1 MRRPFSFVGRHRADR
16 PDPTTGP
23 ERMNPVH
30 INNIDHAN
38 LRVSPRAGSAFGDA
52 ANQALIFPAEFEEA
66 QREFAIIFRR
76 RDEGLQ
82 AYALLGLDR
91 DENLFLAGDYWTSR
105 YVPASHQRGPFS
117 IGMVRASGDDVGEP
131 MLHVDLDDA
140 RVGDSAG
147 LPLFLEHGGNTQYLD
162 HVTGVL
168 RLLYQ
173 GIETAPAAYA
183 ALDEAGL
190 LTPVTLTVDV
200 SEERRYTIPDVLV
213 VDVEQ
218 LAALTGE
225 PLERLHRSGVLR
237 LAILAAASLG
247 NIQQL
252 IARKQQL
259 LSQIG

>member
-1 MRRPFSFVGRHRADR
+1 M
-16 PDPTTGP
+16 T
-23 ERMNPVH
+23 PVQ
-30 INNIDHAN
+30 INNIDHAD
-38 LRVSPRAGSAFGDA
+38 LRVSPRAGAAFGDA
-52 ANQALIFPAEFEEA
+52 ANQALVFPAEFEES

-82 AYALLGLDR
+82 AYALLGLDS
-91 DENLFLAGDYWTSR
+91 DENLYLVGDYWTSR

-117 IGMVRASGDDVGEP
+117 IGMVRSSGDDIGEP

-140 RVGDSAG
+140 RVGDDTG
-147 LPLFLEHGGNTQYLD
+147 LPLFLEHGGNTPYLN

-168 RLLYQ
+168 RLLYE
-173 GIETAPAAYA
+173 GMETAPPAYA

-200 SEERRYTIPDVLV
+200 SEERRYTVPDVLV
-213 VDVEQ
+213 VDIERLAAVTGEALEQ
-218 LAALTGE
+218 LHKT
-225 PLERLHRSGVLR
+225 GVLR

-252 IARKQQL
+252 IARKQL
-259 LSQIG
+259 LLDPAG

>member
-1 MRRPFSFVGRHRADR
+1 
-16 PDPTTGP
+16 
-23 ERMNPVH
+23 MNLVQ
-30 INNIDHAN
+30 INNIDHAD
-38 LRVSPRAGSAFGDA
+38 LRITPRAGADFGDA
-52 ANQALIFPAEFEEA
+52 ANQALIFPAEFEQV

-76 RDEGLQ
+76 RDEGVQ

-91 DENLFLAGDYWTSR
+91 DENLYLADDYWTSR

-117 IGMVRASGDDVGEP
+117 IGMVRAPGDDTGEP
-131 MLHVDLDDA
+131 MLQVDLDDT
-140 RVGDSAG
+140 RVGGDTG
-147 LPLFLEHGGNTQYLD
+147 LPLFLEHGGNTPYLD

-168 RLLYQ
+168 RLLYE
-173 GIETAPAAYA
+173 GMDTAPAAYA

-213 VDVEQ
+213 VDMEQ
-218 LAALTGE
+218 MAALTGE
-225 PLERLHRSGVLR
+225 PLQRLHASGVLR

-252 IARKQQL
+252 IARKQPL
-259 LSQIG
+259 LSEIG

>member
-1 MRRPFSFVGRHRADR
+1 M
-16 PDPTTGP
+16 T
-23 ERMNPVH
+23 PVQ
-30 INNIDHAN
+30 INNIDHAD
-38 LRVSPRAGSAFGDA
+38 LRVSPRAGAAFGDA
-52 ANQALIFPAEFEEA
+52 ANQALVFPAEFEEL

-91 DENLFLAGDYWTSR
+91 DENLYLVGDYWTSR

-117 IGMVRASGDDVGEP
+117 IGMVRSSGDDIGEP

-140 RVGDSAG
+140 RVGDDTG
-147 LPLFLEHGGNTQYLD
+147 LPLFLEHGGNTPYLN

-168 RLLYQ
+168 RLLYE
-173 GIETAPAAYA
+173 GMETAPPAYA

-200 SEERRYTIPDVLV
+200 SEERRYTVPDVLV
-213 VDVEQ
+213 VDIER
-218 LAALTGE
+218 LAAMTGE
-225 PLERLHRSGVLR
+225 PLERLHASGVLR

-252 IARKQQL
+252 IARKQL
-259 LSQIG
+259 LLDPAG

>member
-1 MRRPFSFVGRHRADR
+1 M
-16 PDPTTGP
+16 T
-23 ERMNPVH
+23 PVQ
-30 INNIDHAN
+30 INNIDHAD
-38 LRVSPRAGSAFGDA
+38 LRVSPRAGAAFGDA
-52 ANQALIFPAEFEEA
+52 ANQALVFPAEFEEL

-82 AYALLGLDR
+82 AYALLGLDS
-91 DENLFLAGDYWTSR
+91 DENLYLVGDYWTSR

-117 IGMVRASGDDVGEP
+117 IGMVRSSGDDIGEP

-140 RVGDSAG
+140 RVGDDTG
-147 LPLFLEHGGNTQYLD
+147 LPLFLEHGGNTPYLN

-168 RLLYQ
+168 RLLYE
-173 GIETAPAAYA
+173 GMETAPPAYA

-200 SEERRYTIPDVLV
+200 SEERRYTVPDVLV
-213 VDVEQ
+213 VDIERLAAVTGEALEQ
-218 LAALTGE
+218 LHKT
-225 PLERLHRSGVLR
+225 GVLR

-252 IARKQQL
+252 IARKQL
-259 LSQIG
+259 LLDPVD